1 MKKVITYGSF
11 DLFHY
16 GHQRLLERAKA
27 LGDYLIVGVTS
38 DDYDRVRGKIN
49 AAQPLAERIA
59 AVKATGLADK
69 IIIEEYD
76 GQKIDDIKRYNA
88 DVFTVGDDWRGK
100 FDYLSKYCEVIYL
113 ERTKGVSST
122 DIRTEKRNTNVG
134 IVGDSVYFFKKI
146 LKEAKYVNGIN
157 ITSIFTEK
165 LAPTSNEVEELE
177 LKPFKSFDKFLDNV
191 DAIYVKSN
199 YTTRYDHIKQALKA
213 GKHVLFESPMCL
225 NPTKCE
231 ELFSLAKKNNCI
243 LMEAIRTAYSTAYK
257 RLALLAE
264 IGKIG
269 NILAID
275 ATCTNMK
282 RNDPDTLASLYEWGA
297 NALLPIFQILGTDY
311 KRKDIIARVANN
323 QDAFT
328 RINFIYDGATASA
341 TVAEGAKSEGEL
353 VITGTE
359 AYLYVPAPWW
369 KTEYFEIRY
378 ENPAKNRRYYYQLD
392 GEGIRYELVEFLQA
406 IEDNKDIPRID
417 RSITTAICSVMNDY
431 KNGTDLTKI

>member
-1 MKKVITYGSF
+1 MKKIITYGSF

-27 LGDYLIVGVTS
+27 LGDCLIVGVTS
-38 DDYDRVRGKIN
+38 DDYDRARGKIN
-49 AAQPLAERIA
+49 TAQPLAERIA

-88 DVFTVGDDWRGK
+88 DIFTVGDDWKGK
-100 FDYLSKYCEVIYL
+100 FDYLSRYCEVIYL
-113 ERTKGVSST
+113 ERTRGVSST
-122 DIRTEKRNTNVG
+122 EIRAEKRSTNVG
-134 IVGDSVYFFKKI
+134 IVGDSIYFFKRI
-146 LKEAKYVNGIN
+146 LNEAEHVNGIN
-157 ITSIFTEK
+157 ITSILTEK
-165 LAPTSNEVEELE
+165 IAPTSEEIEELG
-177 LKPFKSFDKFLDNV
+177 LKAYTSYEKFLENI
-191 DAIYVKSN
+191 DAIYIKSN
-199 YTTRYDHIKQALKA
+199 YTARYDYIKKALMA

-225 NPTKCE
+225 SPTKCE
-231 ELFSLAKKNNCI
+231 NLFALAKKKNCI
-243 LMEAIRTAYSTAYK
+243 LMEAIRTAYSVAYK

-269 NILAID
+269 EIMAID

-282 RNDPDTLASLYEWGA
+282 RNDPDFLASLYEWGP
-297 NALLPIFQILGTDY
+297 NALLPIFQILGVDY
-311 KRKDIIARVANN
+311 LKKDIIARTSNG

-328 RINFIYDGATASA
+328 RINFVYNKATASA

-359 AYLYVPAPWW
+359 AYIYVPAPWW

-378 ENPAKNRRYYYQLD
+378 ENATRNRRYYYQLD

-406 IEDNKDIPRID
+406 IKDGKNIPRIEH
-417 RSITTAICSVMNDY
+417 SITTAICKIMGDY
-431 KNGTDLTKI
+431 KNGVDLINI